1 MASAMLPATSPPHPF
16 LHRGRAQDPEVTQR
30 GLEHVATLGSR
41 VVEEKSLRNYP
52 RPRHVLGAPA
62 VRALKDQLR
71 SRSSP
76 GLRPGFAGLFRE
88 TALTFAHRESKHLQR
103 LGMCE
108 KCPLYVYGNTWQVSA
123 LNASCKYRE

>member
-1 MASAMLPATSPPHPF
+1 M
-16 LHRGRAQDPEVTQR
+16 
-30 GLEHVATLGSR
+30 
-41 VVEEKSLRNYP
+41 EEKSLRNYP
-52 RPRHVLGAPA
+52 RPRRVLGAPP

-108 KCPLYVYGNTWQVSA
+108 KMSVVCLWKH
-123 LNASCKYRE
+123 LASLCSKCFL